1 MAKGMVLCFRNRT
14 RKDLSQF
21 FNVLS
26 TRLRPDNNTP
36 SPPYIYQGDGVYS
49 FVYNPTPT
57 VRTKGGS
64 FCVGGFTGPQN
75 DRVFVPGSERPEG
88 TYALFRVTD
97 EEVEACT
104 DFVALRTIWY
114 YKSDEMFIASTSQR
128 MIVAAIGDFQADQK
142 TVNWMLTSG
151 TLGPGHS
158 WDRRIKHLPANSTAR
173 LNRKSWDLKVD
184 ESKRH
189 MFFHDV
195 SRSRDAHKALLRDAV
210 RDSVKDLNIDAHQW
224 TLALSGGMDSRS
236 LLFHLKEK
244 KDLNVITWGLRESL
258 GQPLTDAT
266 ISRDLANICGFKPE
280 YRELD
285 LEMAKFSTIL
295 NRFLTAGEGR
305 TDHLAGYLDGL
316 KLWND
321 LSMRGRSII
330 RGYDAMGMSPPASTE
345 YLARQAS
352 RLRVTADF
360 TGSMLPAGFST
371 SEDDIPP
378 DWKRQSDESPVQ
390 YRDRLWLEFRTPFL
404 TAALDDI
411 KVAYVEIINPLL
423 HRKIV
428 EVVQSLP
435 NDLITYK
442 VIWEEIIR
450 DMFPGVPLAES
461 RSTQDVYDILD
472 MPEGKQFL
480 RENLGAARGKGV
492 LPDDFL
498 QIFVDNL
505 EVRETKNKLVRKAK
519 KTAWIMSV
527 YDVVSKMRVR
537 VPKIPLNH
545 RRVALR
551 AVIAHRMHEMLAED
565 AALGKSALKAK
576 G

>member
-1 MAKGMVLCFRNRT
+1 
-14 RKDLSQF
+14 
-21 FNVLS
+21 
-26 TRLRPDNNTP
+26 
-36 SPPYIYQGDGVYS
+36 
-49 FVYNPTPT
+49 
-57 VRTKGGS
+57 VR
-64 FCVGGFTGPQN
+64 
-75 DRVFVPGSERPEG
+75 
-88 TYALFRVTD
+88 
-97 EEVEACT
+97 
-104 DFVALRTIWY
+104 
-114 YKSDEMFIASTSQR
+114 
-128 MIVAAIGDFQADQK
+128 
-142 TVNWMLTSG
+142 
-151 TLGPGHS
+151 
-158 WDRRIKHLPANSTAR
+158 
-173 LNRKSWDLKVD
+173 
-184 ESKRH
+184 
-189 MFFHDV
+189 
-195 SRSRDAHKALLRDAV
+195 
-210 RDSVKDLNIDAHQW
+210 DLNITGDQW

-244 KDLNVITWGLRESL
+244 KNLNVITWGLRESM
-258 GQPLTDAT
+258 GKPLSDAT
-266 ISRDLANICGFKPE
+266 ISRNLAELCGFKHE

-285 LEMAKFSTIL
+285 LEMARFSTIL
-295 NRFLTAGEGR
+295 DRFLTAGEGR

-321 LSMRGRSII
+321 LSTRGRSII

-352 RLRVTADF
+352 RLRISTDF
-360 TGSMLPAGFST
+360 TGSMLPAAFST
-371 SEDDIPP
+371 TEDDVPP
-378 DWKRQSDESPVQ
+378 DWKRQPGESPIQ

-442 VIWEEIIR
+442 VIWEEIIHE
-450 DMFPGVPLAES
+450 MFPGTPLAES

-480 RENLGAARGKGV
+480 RENLKQAMGKGL

-498 QIFVDNL
+498 QIFLDNL
-505 EVRETKNKLVRKAK
+505 EIRETKNKLVRVAK
-519 KTAWIMSV
+519 KTGWIMSI

-551 AVIAHRMHEMLAED
+551 AVIALRMHEMLTAD
-565 AALGKSALKAK
+565 AAAGRNAFQKA
-576 G
+576 GIAA